1 MADYGTGRTNI
12 EFLAR
17 QTVYESPKE
26 GGAQCTSELVRQ
38 RRTNEERS
46 WTYHSHLDV
55 CLVSRTEATKT
66 TCPSILSQA
75 AASGDFIN
83 DTNKNRWQKVW
94 PDNKEVRTKA
104 T

>member
-38 RRTNEERS
+38 RRTNEERP
-46 WTYHSHLDV
+46 WAYHNHLDV
-55 CLVSRTEATKT
+55 CLVSRTEATES
-66 TCPSILSQA
+66 TCASILSQA

-83 DTNKNRWQKVW
+83 DTSKNRWQKVW
-94 PDNKEVRTKA
+94 PDNKEVCTKA